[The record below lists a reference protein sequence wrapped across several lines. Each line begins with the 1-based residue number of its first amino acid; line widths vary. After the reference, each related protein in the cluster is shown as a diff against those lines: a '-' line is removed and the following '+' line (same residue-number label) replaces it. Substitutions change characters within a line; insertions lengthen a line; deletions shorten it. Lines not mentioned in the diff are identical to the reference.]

1 MWSKM
6 QCINRI
12 CGLGAAVLV
21 GMAFTPATNAET
33 FSFSGTASGG
43 QSADANFIFSSSG
56 GVTTLSIQLI
66 STTAQPYTGG
76 AGNQHLT
83 GLFFDLAGINSSSF
97 SYNGLV
103 SDPAFNDLINNDFTS
118 RTGDST
124 TADQYWAFN
133 DMTSDTSAS
142 TNLSSVGGQEFALF
156 AAGFFDLPDIGN
168 VFIFKPGTL
177 IPLPPAFA
185 MVGSV
190 FKPGTLIPLPPAV
203 AMGLIGL
210 VGVAV
215 GRKRYLKKSVT
226 EFSRLHIE

>member
-1 MWSKM
+1 M
-6 QCINRI
+6 
-12 CGLGAAVLV
+12 LV

-66 STTAQPYTGG
+66 RTTAQPYPYTGG

-118 RTGDST
+118 WTGDST

-142 TNLSSVGGQEFALF
+142 TNLSSVGGKEFALF
-156 AAGFFDLPDIGN
+156 AAGFFDLPDIGS
-168 VFIFKPGTL
+168 L
-177 IPLPPAFA
+177 
-185 MVGSV
+185 

-226 EFSRLHIE
+226 

>member
-1 MWSKM
+1 M
-6 QCINRI
+6 
-12 CGLGAAVLV
+12 LV
-21 GMAFTPATNAET
+21 GMTFTPVTNAET

-43 QSADANFIFSSSG
+43 QSADANFIFSISG
-56 GVTTLSIQLI
+56 GITTLSIQLI
-66 STTAQPYTGG
+66 STTTQPYTGG

-124 TADQYWAFN
+124 TADQYGAFN

-142 TNLSSVGGQEFALF
+142 TNLSSVGGKEFALF
-156 AAGFFDLPDIGN
+156 AAGFFDLPDIG
-168 VFIFKPGTL
+168 
-177 IPLPPAFA
+177 
-185 MVGSV
+185 SV
-190 FKPGTLIPLPPAV
+190 FKSGTLIPLPPAV